1 MNIRIERTRT
11 DGIADRWT
19 PLIKRRRAASGD
31 TLVEAMI
38 TAAVVAIAALG
49 GLSYQ
54 YLAAKHTKIAVSQ
67 MTATRTARLLLE
79 DWKSTGGSEEYQP
92 SRLGLGFLDVSA
104 VASSLAIPAELNGT
118 VSDGAYST
126 ETDGLPMILALRH
139 EDVAF
144 DESADVKL
152 RQLTIHVAFGE
163 VVDGKL
169 TTSAGWLETVPP
181 VTLTTFVRTDGSG
194 G

>member
-1 MNIRIERTRT
+1 MNIRVRRTKN
-11 DGIADRWT
+11 DGIADVWA
-19 PLIKRRRAASGD
+19 PLNKRRRAAGGD
-31 TLVEAMI
+31 TLVETMI

-54 YLAAKHTKIAVSQ
+54 YLSAKHTKIAVSQ

-79 DWKSTGGSEEYQP
+79 DWKSTGGSSEYQP
-92 SRLGLGFLDVSA
+92 SNLGLGFLDVSA
-104 VASSLAIPAELNGT
+104 VANSLAIPAELNST
-118 VSDGAYST
+118 ISDGAYST
-126 ETDGLPMILALRH
+126 ETDSLPMVIALRH

-152 RQLTIHVAFGE
+152 RQLTVVVAFGE
-163 VVDGKL
+163 VVDGTL
-169 TTSAGWLETVPP
+169 TTSAGWLETVPFI
-181 VTLTTFVRTDGSG
+181 TLTTFVRTDGSG

>member
-1 MNIRIERTRT
+1 MNQRVGRTRT
-11 DGIADRWT
+11 NGIADLWP
-19 PLIKRRRAASGD
+19 PLIKRRRAAAGD
-31 TLVEAMI
+31 TLVETMV

-54 YLAAKHTKIAVSQ
+54 YLSAKHTKIAVSQ

-79 DWKSTGGSEEYQP
+79 DWKSTGGSEEYRP
-92 SRLGLGFLDVSA
+92 SNLGLGFVDASA
-104 VASSLAIPAELNGT
+104 VANSLAIPAELNST

-126 ETDGLPMILALRH
+126 ETDGLPMVIALRH

-144 DESADVKL
+144 DQSADVKL
-152 RQLTIHVAFGE
+152 RQLTVHVAFGE
-163 VVDGKL
+163 VVGGNL
-169 TTSAGWLETVPP
+169 TTSAGWLETIPP
-181 VTLTTFVRTDGSG
+181 ITLTTFVRTDGSG